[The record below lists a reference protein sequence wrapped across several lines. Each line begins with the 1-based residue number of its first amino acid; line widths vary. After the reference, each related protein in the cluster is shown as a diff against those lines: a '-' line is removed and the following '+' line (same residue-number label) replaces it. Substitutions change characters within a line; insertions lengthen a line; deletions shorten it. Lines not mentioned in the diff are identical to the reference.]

1 MPRGKQPKA
10 EKPAISVV
18 GRPVWSGSISFGL
31 VTVPVDLVTAQRRTG
46 LPIRTFSPDGN
57 FLKRQLFCPK
67 DDAVLSGDDL
77 ERGYE
82 VEKDEFVPI
91 TDEEIEGLAPRSS
104 RDIDLSQ
111 FVPRDAIDPAYFVK
125 SYFVLPSGEQAK
137 AYRLLAETMEKTDRA
152 AVARFVMRGK
162 GYALALFAERGILR
176 AETLRFHD
184 EVRDP
189 ADLELTSPVKVE
201 ASRVKRMQTA
211 IRELAAAAVDEKE
224 LDSDDSERIEALA
237 REKLRKGQD
246 VLQVSESVVRD
257 EGGESF
263 GEVIDLVAA
272 LKERLGQKREPA
284 RATPAPKREPK
295 AKTRARGSAR
305 TTTRRRAASR
315 S

>member
-1 MPRGKQPKA
+1 LPRGKQPKA
-10 EKPAISVV
+10 EKPASSVV

-31 VTVPVDLVTAQRRTG
+31 VTVPVELVTAQRRTG

-67 DDAVLSGDDL
+67 DEAVLSGDDL

-82 VEKDEFVPI
+82 VEKDEFVAI

-125 SYFVLPSGEQAK
+125 SYFVLPSGDQAK

-189 ADLELTSPVKVE
+189 ANLELTSPVKVE

-211 IRELAAAAVDEKE
+211 IRELAAAAVKE
-224 LDSDDSERIEALA
+224 EDLDSDDSERIEALA

-246 VLQVSESVVRD
+246 VVQVSESVVRD

-284 RATPAPKREPK
+284 RATRTPKREAK
-295 AKTRARGSAR
+295 AKTRARGPAR

>member
-1 MPRGKQPKA
+1 LPRGRQPKA
-10 EKPAISVV
+10 EKPAGSVV

-57 FLKRQLFCPK
+57 FLRRQLFCPK
-67 DDAVLSGDDL
+67 DEAVLNGDDL

-82 VEKDEFVPI
+82 VEKDEFIPI
-91 TDEEIEGLAPRSS
+91 TDEELEGLAPRSS

-111 FVPRDAIDPAYFVK
+111 FVPRASIDPAYFVK

-184 EVRDP
+184 EVRSP

-201 ASRVKRMQTA
+201 SSRVKRMQTA
-211 IRELAAAAVDEKE
+211 IRELAADAVDEDE
-224 LDSDDSERIEALA
+224 LATDDSERIEALA
-237 REKLRKGQD
+237 REKYRKGQD
-246 VLQVSESVVRD
+246 VVQVSEAVVRD
-257 EGGESF
+257 ESGESV

-284 RATPAPKREPK
+284 RATRAPKREAKP
-295 AKTRARGSAR
+295 KTRARGSGR
-305 TTTRRRAASR
+305 TPTRRRAS
-315 S
+315 SQS